1 MLVAGAGRHPPQAAI
16 PEGGIDPP
24 HSPASGPLCLSEGL
38 SGRRHK
44 VRQPGLGWRPS
55 IPLPRGR
62 TGPGPAMCRNRRV
75 PGAAHPP
82 PALASRSAASSPA
95 FMAVTKSGAM
105 DGSLSTSG
113 GVSFRNSEQAV
124 VRLAGVRTRCCAGRP
139 RVWHRWVLGYPG
151 RDPLTGAPPP
161 SREGGL

>member
-44 VRQPGLGWRPS
+44 VRQPGLDWRPS

-62 TGPGPAMCRNRRV
+62 TGPGPGYVQKPPRTWCS
-75 PGAAHPP
+75 P
-82 PALASRSAASSPA
+82 PASSSRFSIRS
-95 FMAVTKSGAM
+95 
-105 DGSLSTSG
+105 
-113 GVSFRNSEQAV
+113 
-124 VRLAGVRTRCCAGRP
+124 
-139 RVWHRWVLGYPG
+139 
-151 RDPLTGAPPP
+151 
-161 SREGGL
+161 